1 MRYIE
6 FNQLKL
12 KNIKD
17 EELFYEYYLQTL
29 PEVLDEDDK
38 NEMPMKQY
46 EIFELNIL
54 DGKIILLKTSYIN
67 SKEIDGQELFFDY
80 SIALKVYYL
89 MLEIDECEKAEEEEI
104 SELYIEEKIE
114 KQKEIEKLKKIDEKL
129 YKEAIEEYKIRVEK
143 N

>member
-54 DGKIILLKTSYIN
+54 EPQIL
-67 SKEIDGQELFFDY
+67 F
-80 SIALKVYYL
+80 
-89 MLEIDECEKAEEEEI
+89 
-104 SELYIEEKIE
+104 
-114 KQKEIEKLKKIDEKL
+114 
-129 YKEAIEEYKIRVEK
+129 
-143 N
+143 